1 MLFFMPV
8 LFSPTSWPVSSKKFH
23 VQVLFLKLNSCMVPA
38 RNSRISRSSFTDLMI
53 FKNRW
58 WQHLFFWAA
67 ALLILLNIFKS
78 SGSVEKIDVI
88 YTFLFLLPIVCIV
101 YLNLYLAV
109 PRFLKRERY
118 LYYTLLFLLLL
129 IGGALFL
136 YLLFGSWIDWILPGF
151 YFISYYN
158 LPVLMLYTGSFL
170 LLTTL
175 LKLSRSWFMLLRL
188 ERLTTTNQLQA
199 LQSQIN
205 PHFLLNSLQSIYALS
220 LAKSDKSPEV
230 ILQLSQILKYTLYE
244 TGQAT
249 VKLRKEIGMIKDY
262 VGMYRHRVDPGR
274 IKITLEVKGDP
285 GELQIAPMLLI
296 PFIENSFKHGLL
308 GNQDSGF
315 VDIHL
320 DISTDKLQF
329 RVCNSCGGSDPLEL
343 ESKGGIGIQNT
354 RQRLDLLYPGKHKL
368 DIETGENT
376 FTVYLSLELK
386 KS

>member
-1 MLFFMPV
+1 
-8 LFSPTSWPVSSKKFH
+8 
-23 VQVLFLKLNSCMVPA
+23 MVPP
-38 RNSRISRSSFTDLMI
+38 RNSRISRSNLTDLMI

-58 WQHLFFWAA
+58 WQHLLFWAA
-67 ALLILLNIFKS
+67 ALLILFNIFKS

-118 LYYTLLFLLLL
+118 LFYTLIFLVLLS
-129 IGGALFL
+129 GGALFL

-158 LPVLMLYTGSFL
+158 LPVLMIYTGSFL

-188 ERLTTTNQLQA
+188 ERLTTTHQLQA

-220 LAKSDKSPEV
+220 LAKSDKTPEV

-249 VKLRKEIGMIKDY
+249 VKLQKEIGMIKDY

-274 IKITLEVKGDP
+274 TKISLELRGDP

-308 GNQDSGF
+308 GNQDRGF

-320 DISTDKLQF
+320 DISTDKLLF
-329 RVCNSCGGSDPLEL
+329 EVHNSFGASGTLEL

-354 RQRLDLLYPGKHKL
+354 RQRLELLYPGKHKL
-368 DIETGENT
+368 DIDTSDDT
-376 FTVYLSLELK
+376 FRVYLSLELK
-386 KS
+386 TS